1 MTQQPTTPPRRRWPW
16 ITAIVIVVVA
26 IIMALVA
33 VNLNQHPARPE
44 VSNTPTPTRT
54 QPPADAAPTGCLGGH
69 DRDAAMLLAAQK
81 AAPHTTTGAIEVAA
95 AMVRW
100 SFRYPSPSIAE
111 DEQISA
117 AIISKSASPEFRDL
131 AGASQKNPNL
141 SGGAV
146 ADRTPFY
153 LSTSPGV
160 WYLESHSKNSATVSI
175 AAGYVVDGALS
186 PQLRSSTTFTLLWQD
201 GAWRIKSGSITRTTE
216 DLFQIG
222 TPFTG
227 GC

>member
-1 MTQQPTTPPRRRWPW
+1 MTEQTPTPPRRRWPW
-16 ITAIVIVVVA
+16 IAAIAIVIVGLIVAFVA
-26 IIMALVA
+26 I
-33 VNLNQHPARPE
+33 NLNQHPAHPE
-44 VSNTPTPTRT
+44 ASNTPTPTRT
-54 QPPADAAPTGCLGGH
+54 QPPAEAAPSGCLGGP

-100 SFRYPSPSIAE
+100 SFRYPSPSTAE
-111 DEQISA
+111 DNQISA
-117 AIISKSASPEFRDL
+117 AIISDSATAAFRDL

-146 ADRTPFY
+146 ADGTPFY
-153 LSTSPGV
+153 LSTAPGV
-160 WYLESHSKNSATVSI
+160 WYLESHSKDAATVSI
-175 AAGYVVDGALS
+175 GAGYVVDGALS
-186 PQLRSSTTFTLLWQD
+186 PQLRSSTTFSLVWER